1 MMGDTTPRDVAQRA
15 DELPLRETPARS
27 SFYRGGLSMWAWVA
41 QRVSGMVIY
50 VFLLVHVADNL
61 MLRVSPAAYDE
72 VIGTYKTLVMGIG
85 EIGLVAAILGHGF
98 NGIRIVALDLWS
110 KGIDRSRLML
120 WTVVV
125 LWVLVMVPFI
135 IRHLSHYL

>member
-1 MMGDTTPRDVAQRA
+1 MDDSVPYEV
-15 DELPLRETPARS
+15 LRVDRSPTRTGLARS
-27 SFYRGGLSMWAWVA
+27 TFYRGGLSMWAWVA

-98 NGIRIVALDLWS
+98 NGIRIVLLDFWA
-110 KGIDRSRLML
+110 KGIDKSRWML
-120 WTVVV
+120 WTVIV
-125 LWVLVMVPFI
+125 LWVLVMVPFV

>member
-1 MMGDTTPRDVAQRA
+1 MDDSVPCEV
-15 DELPLRETPARS
+15 LRVDRSPTRTGLARS
-27 SFYRGGLSMWAWVA
+27 TFYRGGLSMWAWVA

-98 NGIRIVALDLWS
+98 NGIRIVLLDFWA
-110 KGIDRSRLML
+110 KGIDKSRWML
-120 WTVVV
+120 WTVIV
-125 LWVLVMVPFI
+125 LWVLVMVPFV

>member
-1 MMGDTTPRDVAQRA
+1 MDDTEPRDVLSVDRSP
-15 DELPLRETPARS
+15 DRTGPARS
-27 SFYRGGLSMWAWVA
+27 TFYRGGLSMWAWVA

-98 NGIRIVALDLWS
+98 NGIRIVLLDFWS
-110 KGIDRSRLML
+110 KGIDKSRWML
-120 WTVVV
+120 WTVIV
-125 LWVLVMVPFI
+125 LWVLIMVPFV

>member
-1 MMGDTTPRDVAQRA
+1 MDDSVPCEV
-15 DELPLRETPARS
+15 LRVDRSPTRIGLARS
-27 SFYRGGLSMWAWVA
+27 TFYRGGLSMWAWVA

-98 NGIRIVALDLWS
+98 NGIRIVLLDFWA
-110 KGIDRSRLML
+110 KGIDKSRWML
-120 WTVVV
+120 WTVIV
-125 LWVLVMVPFI
+125 LWVLVMVPFV

>member
-1 MMGDTTPRDVAQRA
+1 MDDTESRDV
-15 DELPLRETPARS
+15 LRVDRSPTRSGPARS
-27 SFYRGGLSMWAWVA
+27 TFYRGGLSMWAWVA

-98 NGIRIVALDLWS
+98 NGIRIVLLDFWS
-110 KGIDRSRLML
+110 KGIDKSRWML
-120 WTVVV
+120 WTVIV
-125 LWVLVMVPFI
+125 LWVLVMVPFV